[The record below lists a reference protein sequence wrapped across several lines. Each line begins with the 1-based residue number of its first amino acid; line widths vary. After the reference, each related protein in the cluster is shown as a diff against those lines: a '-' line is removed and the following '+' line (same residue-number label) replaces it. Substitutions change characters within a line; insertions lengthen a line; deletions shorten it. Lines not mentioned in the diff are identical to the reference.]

1 MRERNRYRDIV
12 VIGAAL
18 LLFVYAKGRFD
29 FWQSEQRS
37 YGFLVWSQSKLTQAV
52 VGEFANFLGI
62 RQFLPSASADV
73 TLKLEG
79 YSLETELKG
88 VCLDEFP
95 LRWKD
100 AEDTVR
106 LGDTAALFLGK
117 DSFAAFSDQNG
128 YGPTKGQVEA
138 WIAGYPKLRITVVD
152 ETGKERPGKVFGILE
167 EPEGIVCM
175 DKGQME
181 QVFGSVCRVRGGYL
195 EIHGYRNT
203 QAAKEAL
210 LGAGFSVEELQSGE

>member
-1 MRERNRYRDIV
+1 M
-12 VIGAAL
+12 
-18 LLFVYAKGRFD
+18 
-29 FWQSEQRS
+29 
-37 YGFLVWSQSKLTQAV
+37 
-52 VGEFANFLGI
+52 
-62 RQFLPSASADV
+62 
-73 TLKLEG
+73 
-79 YSLETELKG
+79 
-88 VCLDEFP
+88 
-95 LRWKD
+95 
-100 AEDTVR
+100 
-106 LGDTAALFLGK
+106 
-117 DSFAAFSDQNG
+117 
-128 YGPTKGQVEA
+128 EA

-175 DKGQME
+175 DKEQME